1 MTTDATEADD
11 RKPWP
16 GMLAGNLG
24 EPIRLKDVQLVGVS
38 ATASQPG
45 GQVSVYTKMAL
56 TSDDAM
62 FYKIIGGMSGAIQ
75 GFARA
80 SGAGVSIE
88 RASTVL
94 LVIKPDASAEL
105 WVDKAA
111 MVVHQRL
118 KRPGAMPG
126 GTIFFESDVADV
138 LAVEFPLVEIAPHD
152 RILLILREG
161 WRFALYFD
169 LDRSN
174 GDLDVSAAQ
183 RTIGALLRQMKY
195 ADLYTAVANN
205 PLFDKIVSAGWFPF
219 LELMSGEFQMLTGML
234 DADLSL
240 EQAEAT
246 LLSKF
251 NDARIERMFER
262 WMQRAH
268 FREKEVIMRSAVNAF
283 KARDPVSVIKNTLT
297 EIEGIMAVAYH
308 RGTGKHTRRIPD
320 MLEFVVE
327 SASNREGEKDTL
339 LFPSAFARYL
349 RDYTYASF
357 DRGEPIETLSRHAV
371 GHGLARSDQ
380 YTMTRA
386 LQSLLTIDQLAF
398 YG

>member
-1 MTTDATEADD
+1 MTTSNTELED

-16 GMLAGNLG
+16 GMIAGNLG
-24 EPIRLKDVQLVGVS
+24 EPIRLQDVQLAGVS
-38 ATASQPG
+38 AAASRPG
-45 GQVSVYTKMAL
+45 GHVSVHTRMAL

-62 FYKIIGGMSGAIQ
+62 FYKIIGGMSEAIQ
-75 GFARA
+75 HFAQA
-80 SGAGVSIE
+80 SGVAVSIG

-118 KRPGAMPG
+118 RRPGAMPG
-126 GTIFFESDVADV
+126 CTVLFENDVVDV
-138 LAVEFPLVEIAPHD
+138 LAVEFPLVGIAPQD

-169 LDRSN
+169 LDRSD
-174 GDLDVSAAQ
+174 GDMDVSAAQ
-183 RTIGALLRQMKY
+183 RTMGALLRKMKY
-195 ADLYTAVANN
+195 ADLYAAVANN

-219 LELMSGEFQMLTGML
+219 MELMSGEFQILTGMVG
-234 DADLSL
+234 ADLSL

-246 LLSKF
+246 LLLKF

-283 KARDPVSVIKNTLT
+283 KAGDPVSVIKNTLT
-297 EIEGIMAVAYH
+297 EIEGIMAEAYY
-308 RGTGKHTRRIPD
+308 RGTGKHTRKISD
-320 MLEFVVE
+320 MLKFVVE

-349 RDYTYASF
+349 RDYTYAGF
-357 DRGEPIETLSRHAV
+357 VRGEPIETLSRHAV
-371 GHGLARSDQ
+371 GHGVARSEQ